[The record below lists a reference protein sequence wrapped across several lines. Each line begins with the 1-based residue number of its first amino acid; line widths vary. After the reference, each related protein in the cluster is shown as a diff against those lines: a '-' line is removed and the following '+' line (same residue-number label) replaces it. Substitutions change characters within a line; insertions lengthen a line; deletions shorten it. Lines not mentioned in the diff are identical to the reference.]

1 MPGRHCVFL
10 RPLIVVWLGVGPWC
24 GECWMLAFD
33 VPIVCMVHGAG
44 ARSWKPCEG
53 VERASG
59 MWELGTRASIFDGL
73 SNLLTIEHSHE

>member
-44 ARSWKPCEG
+44 ARSG
-53 VERASG
+53 SRAKAWSG
-59 MWELGTRASIFDGL
+59 HRACGNWELERRYLTASQ
-73 SNLLTIEHSHE
+73 TY